1 VASLLR
7 GEGARLTLWGPESC
21 RRVHEATLAVLD
33 RCGVEVRNHPR
44 SLELFA
50 DLGAR
55 VDGPRVRLAPELVER
70 ALSCAPTS
78 WLVPWRPRPDE
89 GGAAAGNG
97 PAPGGGLASGG
108 GPAAGDARLEGE
120 DDAGS
125 AGAPHGVLTLRDGN
139 SYFGPGSDCLYL
151 RDPETHER
159 RRVTTADVE
168 GLARLCEQ
176 LPNLDFAMTMGLPGG
191 VPLEVDDLA
200 AVAAMLAG
208 TRKPVMVA
216 PKDGLAVRLV
226 RDMAAACGE
235 AGSVMIYAMPS
246 PPLLHDGDALGKVI
260 ACAELEIPLIYAPAP
275 SCGTT
280 APRSV
285 PAAVVG
291 GNAEVLSGL
300 VLHQHVR
307 PGAPFVYGAGVGA
320 PDMRTAFD
328 PHGAPEVWVGSQL
341 GADLARHYG
350 LPSFNYAGMTDAND
364 LDEQWSA
371 EEFAFT
377 VLGALQRS
385 TLVHDVGYLEVGLQA
400 SYESLVFGDECV
412 GWARA
417 FMREVRVDDEAL
429 AVDEIVEA
437 GPGGHHLGRR
447 YTRRHTR
454 DFWLPSL
461 FDRVMHDRWRA
472 GGAKGLRQRVAAR
485 AAELRAQP
493 PAWRLP
499 EAARAELDALVE
511 EARRR
516 RLEATP

>member
-1 VASLLR
+1 VVVGGTAERAHL
-7 GEGARLTLWGPESC
+7 ALWGPESC
-21 RRVHEATLAVLD
+21 RRVHEGTLSVLEE
-33 RCGVEVRNHPR
+33 CGVEVRNHPQ

-50 DLGAR
+50 AAGAQ

-70 ALSCAPTS
+70 ALASAPKT
-78 WLVPWRPRPDE
+78 WLVPWRPLPDGGRSHANDDGAAVGRSAA
-89 GGAAAGNG
+89 GGAG
-97 PAPGGGLASGG
+97 
-108 GPAAGDARLEGE
+108 R
-120 DDAGS
+120 
-125 AGAPHGVLTLRDGN
+125 AGAPRGPLTLSDGN

-151 RDPETHER
+151 RDPDTRER
-159 RRVTTADVE
+159 RRVTAADVE
-168 GLARLCEQ
+168 GLARVCDR
-176 LPNLDFAMTMGLPGG
+176 LPNLDFAMSMGLPGD

-200 AVAAMLAG
+200 AVVAMLAG
-208 TRKPVMVA
+208 TRKPLLVA
-216 PKDGLAVRLV
+216 PKDGLAVGVV

-246 PPLLHDGDALGKVI
+246 PPLLHDGDALGKVV
-260 ACAELEIPLIYAPAP
+260 ACAELEVPLIYAPSPA
-275 SCGTT
+275 CGTT

-285 PAAVVG
+285 PAAVVV

-328 PHGAPEVWVGSQL
+328 PHGAPEVWLGSQL
-341 GADLARHYG
+341 GADLARFYG

-385 TLVHDVGYLEVGLQA
+385 TLIHDVGYLEVGLQS
-400 SYESLVFGDECV
+400 SYESLVFGEECV
-412 GWARA
+412 AWARA
-417 FMREVRVDDEAL
+417 LMRDVRVDDEAL
-429 AVDEIVEA
+429 ALDEIMAV
-437 GPGGHHLGRR
+437 GPGGHHLARR

-454 DFWLPSL
+454 DFWLPAL
-461 FDRVMHDRWRA
+461 FDRAVHDRWRA
-472 GGAKGLRQRVAAR
+472 GGGLSLRRRVEEKVAGLR
-485 AAELRAQP
+485 AEP
-493 PAWRLP
+493 PAWELP
-499 EAARAELDALVE
+499 ESARAGLDALLD

-516 RLEATP
+516 RAEVAA